1 MTLRQE
7 AYKRIDQMSE
17 AGIRFFLNMFDSL
30 QTMSVMD
37 FKMQGQSDMNNE
49 TREQSVKVKECD
61 IVDLLNQDEIQSMT
75 KEEKKRLFLRSAG
88 RMQID
93 ADAIREL
100 RERSMI

>member
-1 MTLRQE
+1 
-7 AYKRIDQMSE
+7 
-17 AGIRFFLNMFDSL
+17 
-30 QTMSVMD
+30 
-37 FKMQGQSDMNNE
+37 MQGKSDMNNE
-49 TREQSVKVKECD
+49 AAEQSVKLKESD

-75 KEEKKRLFLRSAG
+75 KEEKKQLFLRSGG